1 MSSPTFNGTNGEAH
15 KTQHITARKVVEV
28 NSFFIPQQLT
38 RTNVRKEEHT
48 PCTGE
53 AFFLPHR
60 HRKTRSASPARG
72 KQSGLSKR
80 GGEPNASPFRYRSIH
95 IPNAKN
101 RPYRFLLR
109 SIYITPI
116 CLINKEIPC
125 LPRIR
130 RILCR
135 QPSTTCEGIRQT
147 IPHRKNQ
154 HCLSLCRNAPSTRAA

>member
-1 MSSPTFNGTNGEAH
+1 MSSPIFNGTNGEAH

-72 KQSGLSKR
+72 KQSGPSKR
-80 GGEPNASPFRYRSIH
+80 GGEPGRPALPLPVNSHPGRSEHYI
-95 IPNAKN
+95 
-101 RPYRFLLR
+101 LLSYSR
-109 SIYITPI
+109 KTLYMIVVLQSHQQTYKLYKPDLDNLHDYI
-116 CLINKEIPC
+116 
-125 LPRIR
+125 R
-130 RILCR
+130 
-135 QPSTTCEGIRQT
+135 
-147 IPHRKNQ
+147 
-154 HCLSLCRNAPSTRAA
+154 